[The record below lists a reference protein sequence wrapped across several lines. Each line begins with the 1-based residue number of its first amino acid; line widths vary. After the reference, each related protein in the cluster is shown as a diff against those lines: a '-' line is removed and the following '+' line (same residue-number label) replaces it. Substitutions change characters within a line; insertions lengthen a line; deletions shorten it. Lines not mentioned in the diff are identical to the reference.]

1 MPALLPFNQTMF
13 YLHALISSQNKG
25 EFSLILKL
33 YEEPYIACSLIII
46 LDLFGSELT
55 CPSLVCNMS
64 SDQPARATGEQAS
77 PRASAFRSS
86 SHAVRLR

>member
-33 YEEPYIACSLIII
+33 
-46 LDLFGSELT
+46 
-55 CPSLVCNMS
+55 
-64 SDQPARATGEQAS
+64 
-77 PRASAFRSS
+77 
-86 SHAVRLR
+86 